1 MAPGL
6 IEKFEH
12 EDPHDLADVHAPVSD
27 HFAPARDLPLVD
39 IGQIQLVA
47 GSAHIPSGARPDLV
61 EHPGHPLELNII
73 LGLEV
78 LEGVIDK
85 IIPTGPLKGNI
96 APSTCC
102 GWVDHPRL
110 GCYLFSK
117 AATLATS
124 SCMAPQSTGIVSVYL
139 MPYS

>member
-1 MAPGL
+1 MAPRL

-12 EDPHDLADVHAPVSD
+12 EDPHDFADVHAPVFD
-27 HFAPARDLPLVD
+27 HFAPARDLPPVD

-61 EHPGHPLELNII
+61 EHPGHPLEWNII

-78 LEGVIDK
+78 LEGVHDE
-85 IIPTGPLKGNI
+85 IIPTGPPKGNI

-102 GWVDHPRL
+102 SWVNHPGL
-110 GCYLFSK
+110 YILLLFK
-117 AATLATS
+117 TLE
-124 SCMAPQSTGIVSVYL
+124 
-139 MPYS
+139 